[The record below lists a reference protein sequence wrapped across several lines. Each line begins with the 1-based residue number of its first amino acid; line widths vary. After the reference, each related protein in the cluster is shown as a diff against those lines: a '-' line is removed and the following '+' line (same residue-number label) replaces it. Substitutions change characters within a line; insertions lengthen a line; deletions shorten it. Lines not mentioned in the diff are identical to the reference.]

1 MKNGKAS
8 DMKENKKKKRKIN
21 ARLKGLL
28 TIILSALSI
37 IVAFIL
43 IMIVYKS
50 KNNNYR
56 NPRIIAFLLFCLLAC
71 LLWLFYGIVLTITGD
86 KTNKGKIKSTDVA
99 VTENDESGK
108 DDKAKH

>member
-1 MKNGKAS
+1 
-8 DMKENKKKKRKIN
+8 MKENEKKKRKIN

-28 TIILSALSI
+28 TIILSSLLI

-50 KNNNYR
+50 KNGNYR
-56 NPRIIAFLLFCLLAC
+56 NPRIIAFLFLCLLAC

-86 KTNKGKIKSTDVA
+86 KTNKDKTKNADVA
-99 VTENDESGK
+99 VTENDEKGK
-108 DDKAKH
+108 DDKA